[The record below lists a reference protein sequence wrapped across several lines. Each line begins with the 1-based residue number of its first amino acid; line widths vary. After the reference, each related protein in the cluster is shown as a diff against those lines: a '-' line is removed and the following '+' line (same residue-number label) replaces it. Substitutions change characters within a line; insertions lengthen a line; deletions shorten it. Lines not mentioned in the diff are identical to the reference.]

1 MIRFRKKKR
10 GAELNHTPPDV
21 KYSVTFSPH
30 HEQPSLPQQ

>member
-30 HEQPSLPQQ
+30 LEQLLLPQR